1 MVLNKIQLL
10 WVSIWN
16 RWPQSATRSV
26 GFLAFELSEING
38 QHRLLRRRPTHTAGH
53 ETRTIVRGMENG
65 ERRTELEL
73 GAGGALIRRRLF
85 AVRFMTRHAKR
96 AKKEKNKPR
105 KKQEKRRRHDT
116 KLQNHMAPAQD
127 RNDHQHPSTTT
138 STTILIMI
146 MII

>member
-96 AKKEKNKPR
+96 AKKEKIN
-105 KKQEKRRRHDT
+105 QEKNKKRGGDMT
-116 KLQNHMAPAQD
+116 QNC
-127 RNDHQHPSTTT
+127 RTTWRPPKIVMIT
-138 STTILIMI
+138 STQAPPPAPRS
-146 MII
+146 